1 MELSKGQLILLKGYI
16 CNINFTHELY
26 GVEKTLKLLGVEP
39 LQIKALCESKSIELQ
54 NRKHYKRGK
63 KEYNCQN

>member
-1 MELSKGQLILLKGYI
+1 MELNKGQLDMLRGYI

-26 GVEKTLKLLGVEP
+26 GVEKTLKLLSVEP

-54 NRKHYKRGK
+54 NRKHYKKRK
-63 KEYNCQN
+63 KVYHG